1 MSYADAM
8 TDAAKRVR
16 RTQEERSAA
25 TRAKLLDATIDCL
38 IELGYAGTTTTLIA
52 ERAGVSRGAQLHHF
66 PTKAELV
73 AAAVEHLA
81 SRLGDDL
88 RQRVAKLPPNGD
100 RVTAA
105 IDLLWSRFSTPLF
118 PAWLEL
124 WVAARTDPDLA
135 ARLHPIEERLRNAI
149 QRQTDALF
157 AVPAGASERPALAAQ
172 LTLYLMQ
179 GMMLDR
185 VLGHESARA
194 RARREAAAIAA
205 WKRVLAQ
212 VLDDRRVD
220 A

>member
-1 MSYADAM
+1 M